1 MERLVSGIISPV
13 ASEDVKRKH
22 VAAIAEYFYCNRRR
36 HILYGL
42 RLALLSQSLIFYCG
56 FEEF

>member
-22 VAAIAEYFYCNRRR
+22 IAAIAEYFYYNRRR
-36 HILYGL
+36 HVLYGI
-42 RLALLSQSLIFYCG
+42 RSNPTLA
-56 FEEF
+56 